1 VNADSAE
8 RGRMIFDLP
17 SDVQMAIKI
26 KAVKSSMTTG
36 EVVAEAIKEMY
47 GVYLEEA
54 KIALSELKRSNVKR
68 KKS

>member
-1 VNADSAE
+1 VSTDNFE

-36 EVVAEAIKEMY
+36 EVVCEAVMKVFQ
-47 GVYLEEA
+47 GYLEEA
-54 KIALSELKRSNVKR
+54 KVALSEQ
-68 KKS
+68 KKPSPKPKKL